1 MKFNRLQLP
10 VLLVLSV
17 SVLLI
22 LAVPVSMAQTAPAAV
37 APLQGPGVQSARDAR
52 EPQVLATC
60 KHPAA
65 PSTFKSSP
73 GFKPPS
79 GESREYS
86 VSAIPG
92 VVAAGARWKSLW
104 SVDGNNADGIVATA
118 DGGLLIAQ
126 NSNSAVIELD
136 KNGKERVLFKDTN
149 TGGALS
155 MSKSGAL
162 FIVQRGLYPS
172 IWQLLPKRK
181 LLADRYM
188 GDPLDCLRTV
198 INDLSADIHGG
209 VYFTDGGV
217 FYADAKGVIT
227 QYGTNL
233 VTNGIILS
241 PDEKT
246 LYVTNRDT
254 VAAFDVQPD
263 GSLTNQREFG
273 KLRGLGDGATIDKKA
288 RVYVTAH
295 GEEDGVDVFSSKGEL
310 LGFIPTPYPVISLTF
325 GGPGKKTLYAVAETG
340 KSPAQAAAILAI
352 PTLAAG
358 YPGRAK

>member
-1 MKFNRLQLP
+1 MAGRRTSAVTADVTWPVPLRL
-10 VLLVLSV
+10 
-17 SVLLI
+17 SVLLM
-22 LAVPVSMAQTAPAAV
+22 LSAPASMAQTAPI
-37 APLQGPGVQSARDAR
+37 QGPGVQSARDAR

-65 PSTFKSSP
+65 PSTFKLPP

-104 SVDGNNADGIVATA
+104 SVDGNNADGIVTAA

-172 IWQLLPKRK
+172 IWQLLPQRK
-181 LLADRYM
+181 LLTDRYQENTLRGRGNGQVTRASR
-188 GDPLDCLRTV
+188 GDPGHSHSRGRISGSREV
-198 INDLSADIHGG
+198 IKEMHTM
-209 VYFTDGGV
+209 V
-217 FYADAKGVIT
+217 
-227 QYGTNL
+227 
-233 VTNGIILS
+233 
-241 PDEKT
+241 
-246 LYVTNRDT
+246 R
-254 VAAFDVQPD
+254 
-263 GSLTNQREFG
+263 
-273 KLRGLGDGATIDKKA
+273 
-288 RVYVTAH
+288 
-295 GEEDGVDVFSSKGEL
+295 
-310 LGFIPTPYPVISLTF
+310 
-325 GGPGKKTLYAVAETG
+325 
-340 KSPAQAAAILAI
+340 ILAGCI
-352 PTLAAG
+352 PVDCVSHSEKRPRPL
-358 YPGRAK
+358 